1 MMLYQLARNIHI
13 QNAVFQDLKETDMKP
28 GRIPPLLRA
37 CLKETLRLH
46 PTATANAR
54 ILNADAVLS
63 SYRVPK
69 GVSKY
74 SGSQDSVESFF
85 SI

>member
-13 QNAVFQDLKETDMKP
+13 RNAVFQDLKETDMKP
-28 GRIPPLLRA
+28 GRIPPLLCA

-46 PTATANAR
+46 PTANSR

-69 GVSKY
+69 RVSMD
-74 SGSQDSVESFF
+74 SGSQDSVESFC
-85 SI
+85 SM